1 MKSQNN
7 KQKVV
12 RMSEDLVSKIK
23 EAAIRSRRSENQEM
37 LLRLEVSF
45 DDRVQKVMKEC
56 L

>member
-1 MKSQNN
+1 MKGQNN

-12 RMSEDLVSKIK
+12 RMSEDLIGKIK
-23 EAAIRSRRSENQEM
+23 EAAMRSRRSENQEM
-37 LLRLEVSF
+37 LLRLEMSF